1 MAEYDRERKLEEVD
15 ELPVSGSRKRWMALV
30 WILTFYIPDFLVRW
44 LGRMKRKDVRT
55 AWREKLAIN
64 ILIWF
69 SCLLVAFF
77 IVVFPMLICPTQHVY
92 SAAELS
98 SHDGKNK
105 HEAYVAIRG
114 QVFDLGA
121 YMPNHYPPI
130 IPQKDLKTYA
140 GLDATTLF
148 PIQVSALCM
157 GKDGHV
163 DPTVQFDYAPTNVS
177 GLPTRISSAD
187 PNARYH
193 DFRFFTNDSRPDW
206 FLESMILLRKNYKK
220 GDVGYT
226 PNYVSTLAGT
236 QQTIA
241 ILNDRV
247 YDFTS
252 YIRGGRRIEPPMGTQ
267 APDNVDR
274 NFMNELVVDLFQQ
287 RSGQDISKYWAALD
301 IDAPMRERM
310 LLCMENLFYVGR
322 VDTRNSARCLFARYI
337 LLAISILLVSVIGF
351 KFFAALQFGSKNLP
365 ENLDKFII
373 CQVPVYTEDEDSLR
387 RAIDSAARMR
397 YDDKRKL
404 LVIIC
409 DGVIVGQGN
418 DRPTPRI
425 VLDILGVSET
435 VDPDPLSFESL
446 GEGMKQHNM
455 GKVYSGLYEVQG
467 HIVPFLVIVK
477 VGKPSEVYR

>member
-1 MAEYDRERKLEEVD
+1 
-15 ELPVSGSRKRWMALV
+15 
-30 WILTFYIPDFLVRW
+30 
-44 LGRMKRKDVRT
+44 
-55 AWREKLAIN
+55 
-64 ILIWF
+64 
-69 SCLLVAFF
+69 
-77 IVVFPMLICPTQHVY
+77 MLICPTQHVY
-92 SAAELS
+92 SADELAMN
-98 SHDGKNK
+98 DGKNAHK
-105 HEAYVAIRG
+105 MYVAIRG

-121 YMPNHYPPI
+121 YLPSHYPPI
-130 IPQKDLKTYA
+130 IPQQDLKKYA
-140 GLDATTLF
+140 GLDATDLF
-148 PIQVSALCM
+148 PIQVSALCH
-157 GKDGHV
+157 GKGNGIH
-163 DPTVQFDYAPTNVS
+163 PAVQLDYSPTNVT
-177 GLPTRISSAD
+177 GLPMRISNAD

-193 DFRFFTNDSRPDW
+193 DFRYFRDDSRPDW
-206 FLESMILLRKNYKK
+206 FLESMIMLRKNYKR
-220 GDVGYT
+220 GDIGYT
-226 PNYVSTLAGT
+226 PKYVSTLAGK
-236 QQTIA
+236 QQSIA

-252 YIRGGRRIEPPMGTQ
+252 YIKGGRPLQVPEGQ
-267 APDNVDR
+267 AIPGDVDR
-274 NFMNELVVDLFQQ
+274 NFMHELVVDLFQQ
-287 RSGQDISKYWAALD
+287 RAGQDITKYWAALNLE
-301 IDAPMRERM
+301 PEMRQNM
-310 LLCMENLFYVGR
+310 QLCMENLFYVGR
-322 VDTRNSARCLFARYI
+322 VDTRNSTRCLFARYI

-351 KFFAALQFGSKNLP
+351 KFFAALQFGRKNVP

-425 VLDILGVSET
+425 VLDILGVSES

-467 HIVPFLVIVK
+467 HIVPFLVVVK
-477 VGKPSEVYR
+477 VGKPSEVFR

>member
-1 MAEYDRERKLEEVD
+1 
-15 ELPVSGSRKRWMALV
+15 
-30 WILTFYIPDFLVRW
+30 
-44 LGRMKRKDVRT
+44 
-55 AWREKLAIN
+55 
-64 ILIWF
+64 
-69 SCLLVAFF
+69 
-77 IVVFPMLICPTQHVY
+77 MLICPTQHVF

-98 SHDGKNK
+98 SNDGKDDNS
-105 HEAYVAIRG
+105 AYVAIRG

-121 YMPNHYPPI
+121 YLPHHYPPI
-130 IPQKDLKTYA
+130 IPDKELRKYA
-140 GLDATTLF
+140 GLDATSLF
-148 PIQVSALCM
+148 PVQVSALCE
-157 GKDGHV
+157 GRDGRV
-163 DPTVQFDYAPTNVS
+163 DPSVLLDYTPTNVT
-177 GLPTRISSAD
+177 GLPTRISNTD
-187 PNARYH
+187 LNAHFH
-193 DFRFFTNDSRPDW
+193 DFRFFTNDYRPDW
-206 FLESMILLRKNYKK
+206 FVGSMLLLRKHYKK
-220 GDVGYT
+220 GDIGYS
-226 PNYVSTLAGT
+226 PDYVKSLAGK

-252 YIRGGRRIEPPMGTQ
+252 YVRNGRRLEVPEGQSP
-267 APDNVDR
+267 PDNVER
-274 NFMNELVVDLFQQ
+274 NFMHPLVVDLFQQ
-287 RSGQDISKYWAALD
+287 RAGYDLTKYWAALP
-301 IDAPMRERM
+301 IDPVMRRRM

-322 VDTRNSARCLFARYI
+322 VDTRNSTRCLFARYI
-337 LLAISILLVSVIGF
+337 LLAISILMVSVIGF
-351 KFFAALQFGSKNLP
+351 KFFAALQFGRKNLP

-373 CQVPVYTEDEDSLR
+373 CQVPAYTEDEDSLR

-418 DRPTPRI
+418 DRTTPRI

-467 HIVPFLVIVK
+467 HIVPFLVVVK
-477 VGKPSEVYR
+477 VGKPSEVSR